1 MSDTRVHLPVVG
13 QPVVGQDPPEAAP
26 VRRRHPEWI
35 RATLPTKPAYFELR
49 AMVKE
54 LQLHTVCESA
64 SCPNIGECWTR
75 RALTIMILGDICTRS
90 CRFCDV
96 TTGRP
101 LPPDPDEPRRVA
113 EMLSRLSLEHTVIT
127 CVDRDDLADFGA
139 AHWAETI
146 TRTKAACPSMTLEI
160 LAGDFKGNTELV
172 DIVLAANPDVFAH
185 NLETVPRLSRQ
196 VRVQASYPRSYKIL
210 EHARSRGAITK
221 TGLMLGLGET
231 REEIEEVLRDVAGLG
246 VDIVTLGQYLSPSKQ
261 HLAIERYVHPSEFA
275 ELEHYA
281 RSLGITHVVSGPLVR
296 SSYHADGQAQLVRD
310 LRAAKGLAPVS

>member
-1 MSDTRVHLPVVG
+1 MGDERLHLPVVSDG
-13 QPVVGQDPPEAAP
+13 APSPAAP
-26 VRRRHPEWI
+26 RRRHPEWI
-35 RATLPTKPAYFELR
+35 RATLPTKPAFFELR

-54 LQLHTVCESA
+54 LQLNTVCESA

-101 LPPDPDEPRRVA
+101 LPVDPDEPRRVA

-146 TRTKAACPSMTLEI
+146 TRVKAASPNMTLEI
-160 LAGDFKGNTELV
+160 LAGDFKGKTELV
-172 DIVLAANPDVFAH
+172 DIVLAAEPDVFAH

-196 VRVQASYPRSYKIL
+196 VRVQASYPRSYAIL
-210 EHARSRGAITK
+210 EHARKQGAVTK

-231 REEIEEVLRDVAGLG
+231 RDEVEEVLRDVASLG

-261 HLAIERYVHPSEFA
+261 HLPIERYVPPAEFV
-275 ELEHYA
+275 ELETYA
-281 RSLGITHVVSGPLVR
+281 RGLGITHVVAGPLVR

-310 LRAAKGLAPVS
+310 LRAAARGR

>member
-1 MSDTRVHLPVVG
+1 MSDVERRVHLPVVD
-13 QPVVGQDPPEAAP
+13 QAPPP
-26 VRRRHPEWI
+26 PRRRHPEWI
-35 RATLPTKPAYFELR
+35 RATLPSKPAYFELR

-101 LPPDPDEPRRVA
+101 LPADPDEPRRVA

-146 TRTKAACPSMTLEI
+146 TRTKAACPNMTLEI
-160 LAGDFKGNTELV
+160 LAGDFKGKTELV

-210 EHARSRGAITK
+210 EHARKQGAITK

-231 REEIEEVLRDVAGLG
+231 REEVEEVLRDVAGLG
-246 VDIVTLGQYLSPSKQ
+246 VDIVTLGQYLSPSKK
-261 HLAIERYVHPSEFA
+261 HLAIERYVHPTEFA
-275 ELEHYA
+275 ELEAYA
-281 RSLGITHVVSGPLVR
+281 LSLGITHVVAGPLVR

-310 LRAAKGLAPVS
+310 LRAAKGLSPVS